1 MKSLQPHIP
10 NDEMFKLLRV
20 GQVKEFNAMR
30 EHGRKCELKGTDL
43 RGCDLRGLDAN
54 GLDMSNC
61 YLRQADLR
69 GVDFSETNLS
79 GASIHHAQ
87 IGGTFF
93 PRALSSSEIRLSFE
107 VGTRMR
113 YRA

>member
-1 MKSLQPHIP
+1 MKSQKPHIP

-20 GQVKEFNAMR
+20 GQTQEFNALR
-30 EHGRKCELKGTDL
+30 ERGRKCELSGTDL
-43 RGCDLRGLDAN
+43 RSCDLRGLDAS

-69 GVDFSETNLS
+69 GVDFSETILS
-79 GASIHHAQ
+79 GASIHNAQ
-87 IGGTFF
+87 IGGTLF
-93 PRALSSSEIRLSFE
+93 PRELSSSEIRLSYE

-113 YRA
+113 YRR